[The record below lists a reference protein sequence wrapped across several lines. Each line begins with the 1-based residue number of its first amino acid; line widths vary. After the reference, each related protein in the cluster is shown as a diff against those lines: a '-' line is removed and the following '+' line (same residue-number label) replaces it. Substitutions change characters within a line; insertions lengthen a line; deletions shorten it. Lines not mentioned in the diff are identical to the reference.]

1 MDDGRWDNYPCGF
14 SERDFEAY
22 WGDGDD
28 DDDDE
33 WEDED
38 DFEEFGD

>member
-1 MDDGRWDNYPCGF
+1 MEDGRWDNYPCGF

-28 DDDDE
+28 DEDE

-38 DFEEFGD
+38 EFEEFGD